1 MQTKKKVDAKYYDAV
16 ISKSKNIQKN
26 WVETGRQNGKVILE
40 RRGTVSDITDNCGK
54 DPEQEDGKIK
64 SMSKPAQQES
74 SGQPGEAKPTTKKP
88 KSKPKGGNAREVLT
102 PRR

>member
-16 ISKSKNIQKN
+16 ISKSENIQKN

-40 RRGTVSDITDNCGK
+40 RREAEPEHKPDKLEGGEGK
-54 DPEQEDGKIK
+54 SAE
-64 SMSKPAQQES
+64 QES
-74 SGQPGEAKPTTKKP
+74 SGQPAEAASKNQTKAKAKKP
-88 KSKPKGGNAREVLT
+88 AVKPKGGNAREVLT